1 MRDTCNS
8 CIKQMNKQQK
18 IIRKNNNLNCIF
30 SIGLMIIKYDPMWS
44 LLSQAEFSSS
54 ARVQFSDFRYDF
66 VFFFLFCIFFFLFFF
81 FSLSNNIL
89 FIRNYGLWLPNHPNF
104 QCSDSRIF
112 FLLFSVHSFLLLLF
126 VCFGMFPEVILHT
139 VMNGMI

>member
-66 VFFFLFCIFFFLFFF
+66 VFFFCFVFSSFFSFFFHYQITFCLFGTMDSGFRTIQISNVAILAYFFF
-81 FSLSNNIL
+81 YFLFTLSCC
-89 FIRNYGLWLPNHPNF
+89 YY
-104 QCSDSRIF
+104 
-112 FLLFSVHSFLLLLF
+112 LF
-126 VCFGMFPEVILHT
+126 VSECFQK
-139 VMNGMI
+139 